1 VIITKVIK
9 ICSHLMIPFWLVLFL
24 LYIYLLTLAQV
35 NPQKFFGFVQNYNSL
50 LLEDANQ
57 LIELE
62 HEYPYSQ
69 VIRHL
74 VARVTQDLNLPE
86 KDEALRQSAIYA
98 TDRAILKSFMTAPR
112 LERPMPISEAVLIDL
127 PTPPIESQLSRPTM
141 VEVNHGLLD
150 SPFHS
155 TNIYEEV
162 EHDLDQLHKSM
173 HRFEEVVEQLEHGA
187 HPLSIGSTPPIE
199 KVDVKE
205 AELIEQIKNTKQQIK
220 SEDEHNEQ
228 TEIIDQ
234 FIKTQP
240 TINKLKPVVEAKDLT
255 EKIDLHEAHI
265 VSETLVEILLKQGK
279 TEKATEMLKKLIWKF
294 PQKKAYFA
302 ARIEE
307 LKK

>member
-1 VIITKVIK
+1 
-9 ICSHLMIPFWLVLFL
+9 
-24 LYIYLLTLAQV
+24 V
-35 NPQKFFGFVQNYNSL
+35 NPKKFYWFVQNYNSL
-50 LLEDANQ
+50 LQGDANQ

-62 HEYPYSQ
+62 RHFPYSQ
-69 VIRHL
+69 VIRHM

-86 KDEALRQSAIYA
+86 KDNALRQSAIYA
-98 TDRAILKSFMTAPR
+98 TDRAVLKSIMTSPR
-112 LERPMPISEAVLIDL
+112 VEQQILRTEEVSIDL
-127 PTPPIESQLSRPTM
+127 SPPPIEAQSIGATIVEDEAVMPNTLSQS
-141 VEVNHGLLD
+141 VD
-150 SPFHS
+150 
-155 TNIYEEV
+155 IYEEV
-162 EHDLDQLHKSM
+162 EQDLAKLHNSM

-187 HPLSIGSTPPIE
+187 HPLSTGSVIPSIE
-199 KVDVKE
+199 KVELKE
-205 AELIEQIKNTKQQIK
+205 TELIEQIKSSKQQINA
-220 SEDEHNEQ
+220 EDVTHSEQ

-240 TINKLKPVVEAKDLT
+240 TINRLKPIAEAKDLT
-255 EKIDLHEAHI
+255 EKIDLHETHI